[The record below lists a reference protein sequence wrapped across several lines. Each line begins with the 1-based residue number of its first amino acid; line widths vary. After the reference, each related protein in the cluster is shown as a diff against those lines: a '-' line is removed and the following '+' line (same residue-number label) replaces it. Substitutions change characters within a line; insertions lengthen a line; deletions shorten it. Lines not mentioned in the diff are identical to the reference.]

1 MLFERIETWIL
12 LWCILFLVACFVAD
26 RCIAVKRLREEL
38 REMKRAEQRAWM
50 AAEKARREKRQMAA
64 RKEAAVDYTVSRWK
78 EEVAALTREIEK
90 KDRLLNQKWTEAR
103 DNVQN

>member
-1 MLFERIETWIL
+1 MFERIETWIL
-12 LWCILFLVACFVAD
+12 LWCILFLVAGFVVD
-26 RCIAVKRLREEL
+26 RCLTVKRLREEL
-38 REMKRAEQRAWM
+38 QDMKRQEHRAWM